1 MSIDNERIIVYIII
15 TERDKPRAKADGVSG
30 SRNKNATQERERI
43 SEPSHRPG
51 DKLTSHPPPG
61 FPESKTK
68 KKGK

>member
-15 TERDKPRAKADGVSG
+15 TEREKPRVKADGVSG

-51 DKLTSHPPPG
+51 DKLTSHPPG